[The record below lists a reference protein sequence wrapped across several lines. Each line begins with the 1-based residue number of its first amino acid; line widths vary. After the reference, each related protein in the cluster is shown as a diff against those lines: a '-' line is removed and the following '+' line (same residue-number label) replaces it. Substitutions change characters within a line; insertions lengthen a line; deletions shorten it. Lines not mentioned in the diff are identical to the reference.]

1 MATSKNAK
9 ATAAAAADVDG
20 LDEDDIWSQLVSENA
35 VPPMKVKGIVLHQP
49 TKKQVDA
56 WRVSQTAEEGER
68 ALFGDQYD
76 AIHALFVNQP
86 EYVWENFNLAY
97 LKHMFGTG
105 DEAQMGK

>member
-1 MATSKNAK
+1 MAVSKNTK
-9 ATAAAAADVDG
+9 AAAVEPDG
-20 LDEDDIWSQLVSENA
+20 LDADDIWSELVSENA

-56 WRVSQTAEEGER
+56 WRVSTTAEEGER

-76 AIHALFVNQP
+76 AIHALFVDQP
-86 EYVWENFNLAY
+86 EYIWENFNLAY

-105 DEAQMGK
+105 DDAQMGK